1 MDMPKHIQGRATHQ
15 MGKSVCPPGF
25 QFSWVCQ
32 RLASAAF
39 QLLQGARAPGCKLRL
54 AGYPS
59 AKQTDL
65 ILSTH
70 KVL

>member
-1 MDMPKHIQGRATHQ
+1 MDMPSHIQGRATHQ

-39 QLLQGARAPGCKLRL
+39 QLLQGALHPAASCALRAAQAL
-54 AGYPS
+54 S
-59 AKQTDL
+59 KQT
-65 ILSTH
+65 
-70 KVL
+70 